1 MPVEHEY
8 KYILDSDNAELIEK
22 LEAKYPKQHIHQ
34 VYCTKNNRFRAIVKQ
49 GKKKTTV
56 KWYHTFKKKI
66 NGEVLEIE
74 TEIPSEDFDMIS
86 RGENLGELHKIRFT
100 IPQEYGQWD
109 IDFLLTAPLAKGGTV
124 YFSCC
129 ECEQPKE
136 LDVFVPEILAKYI
149 RFEVPHENSTLFS
162 NFKLANQEYAAT
174 AIEQHK
180 EVLKKWP

>member
-8 KYILDSDNAELIEK
+8 KYILESDNKDLIEE
-22 LEAKYPKQHIHQ
+22 LSSKYPTQHIHQ

-49 GKKKTTV
+49 GKKKTTA

-74 TEIPSEDFDMIS
+74 TEIPKEDFDMIQ

-100 IPQEYGQWD
+100 IPQEHGQWD
-109 IDFLLTAPLAKGGTV
+109 IDFLLTAPLGQGGTV

-136 LDVFVPEILAKYI
+136 FDVSVPLLLTKYI
-149 RFEVPHENSTLFS
+149 RYEVPHENSTLFS
-162 NFKLANQEYAAT
+162 NFKLTSQEYAANAVEQNK
-174 AIEQHK
+174 AI
-180 EVLKKWP
+180 LKRWP